1 MVSGIYPFKIGEF
14 QCTVISDGSLAVPT
28 PDMMDK
34 RPFNP
39 FDPDSGKSTDITW
52 MFTEVNCLFIQK
64 GKRKILVETGCGNG
78 MQSTAGKL
86 LENLNLIGIQSPD
99 IDTVLFTHAH
109 ADHIGGNVDEKGNLI
124 FANARYMMHR
134 KEWEHWFP
142 QIQDKNIEEKTSLGV
157 ARQNLLPIRNRVALF
172 DDNAELMQG
181 IRSIATPGHTP
192 GSVVYMVSSGKDR
205 LYVTGDLMHLE
216 TDVGKA
222 AKILPGLAEPGAIVF
237 AGHFKFPGLGHFT
250 KKRNK
255 LFWQP
260 ITPAG

>member
-1 MVSGIYPFKIGEF
+1 MVNGIYSFKIGEF
-14 QCTVISDGSLAVPT
+14 QSTVISDGALAVPT
-28 PDMMDK
+28 PDMMNK

-52 MFTEVNCLFIQK
+52 MFTEVYCLLIQK

-86 LENLNLIGIQSPD
+86 LANLNLIGIQRQD
-99 IDTVLFTHAH
+99 IGTVLFTHAH
-109 ADHIGGNVDEKGNLI
+109 ADHIGGNTDENGNLI

-142 QIQDKNIEEKTSLGV
+142 QIQDKNIEEKSSLGI
-157 ARQNLLPIRNRVALF
+157 ARKNLLPIQERLDLF
-172 DDNAELMQG
+172 GDNTEIIPG
-181 IRSIATPGHTP
+181 IKSLATPGHTP
-192 GSVVYMVSSGKDR
+192 GSVVFEISSAKDR

-222 AKILPGLAEPGAIVF
+222 AKTLPGLAEPGAIVF
-237 AGHFKFPGLGHFT
+237 AGHFKFPGLGIFT
-250 KKRNK
+250 KKGNK

-260 ITPAG
+260 IGISD

>member
-1 MVSGIYPFKIGEF
+1 MVSGIYPFKLGEF

-28 PDMMDK
+28 PDMMNK

-52 MFTEVNCLFIQK
+52 MFSEVNCLLIQK
-64 GKRKILVETGCGNG
+64 GKRKILVETGCGKA

-86 LENLNLIGIQSPD
+86 LENLNLMGIQSQD

-109 ADHIGGNVDEKGNLI
+109 ADHIGGNVDEKGKLI

-134 KEWEHWFP
+134 KEWEHWLP
-142 QIQDKNIEEKTSLGV
+142 QIQDKNIEEKTSLGI
-157 ARQNLLPIRNRVALF
+157 ARKNLLPIHDRLDLF
-172 DDNAELMQG
+172 GDNAELMQG
-181 IRSIATPGHTP
+181 IKGIATPGHTP

-237 AGHFKFPGLGHFT
+237 AGHFKFPGLGIFT
-250 KKRNK
+250 KKGNK

-260 ITPAG
+260 VIMA